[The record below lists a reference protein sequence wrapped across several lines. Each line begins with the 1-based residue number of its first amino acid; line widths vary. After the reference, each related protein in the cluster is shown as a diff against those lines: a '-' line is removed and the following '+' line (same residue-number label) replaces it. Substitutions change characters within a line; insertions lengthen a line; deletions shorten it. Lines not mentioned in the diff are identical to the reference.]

1 MRKYVEQAER
11 IEMLE
16 QKNNELEN
24 SVNNL
29 RAMNEKLIQR
39 MKEMSLN

>member
-29 RAMNEKLIQR
+29 HAMNEKLIQR